1 MDAPPDLADYL
12 DRIRQMQLDDRALM
26 DKAARA
32 FVSYI
37 HSYSKHECNV
47 LLRVKGTHNGCPS
60 TLALYITGHHAT
72 AIHSDQCARP

>member
-1 MDAPPDLADYL
+1 MELALELPDYL
-12 DRIRQMQLDDRALM
+12 SSIREMQLSDRALM

-47 LLRVKGTHNGCPS
+47 LLRVKGS
-60 TLALYITGHHAT
+60 
-72 AIHSDQCARP
+72 